1 MLQQQRERLLHTWES
16 AEIDGLEEHF
26 DDMKRLIAQD
36 TRIKAIVQD
45 EKQLGSFAEAWAPF
59 NNNHFE
65 PLKRFFGGLA
75 TVFPRTAA
83 VESDFLLINWE
94 RMIILLISLIFPSR
108 GSYTANN
115 TLNCLV

>member
-16 AEIDGLEEHF
+16 AEIDGLEERF
-26 DDMKRLIAQD
+26 DDLKRLIAQD

-59 NNNHFE
+59 NKNHFE

-75 TVFPRTAA
+75 TVFPGTASDESHYFVDWEKDDYRTNLT
-83 VESDFLLINWE
+83 DLQTML
-94 RMIILLISLIFPSR
+94 
-108 GSYTANN
+108 
-115 TLNCLV
+115 